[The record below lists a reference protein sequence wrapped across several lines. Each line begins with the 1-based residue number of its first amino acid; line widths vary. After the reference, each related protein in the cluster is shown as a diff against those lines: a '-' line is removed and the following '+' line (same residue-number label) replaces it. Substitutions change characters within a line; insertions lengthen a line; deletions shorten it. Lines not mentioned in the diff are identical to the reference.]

1 MEEQKNGSWMA
12 DPNPITGKAVDQTA
26 QSNPIAKQ
34 GLWERV
40 RHLGLEPAVMRGLTL
55 VATVTMMALVS
66 SAMSRYYISVEGQ
79 RAVDVK
85 AVGATQSTPSNPEVF
100 LLQASEPII
109 ESDAIR
115 RDVNLDT
122 VLPMRARAEIISYTV
137 QAGDNLTSIAER
149 FNLLPETVL
158 WSNRYSL
165 GDDPHFIYPGQQL
178 LISPVDGT
186 LHRWSAGE
194 GLNGV
199 AEYYQVTP
207 DVIVNFPGNH
217 LVAATLGDYAS
228 PNITPGTMLVV
239 PGGKGEFS
247 DWRTPRITREEPAT
261 AVNVGPGAC
270 TGSYDGV
277 VGTLNFRWPVE
288 DHVLSGYDYLPSA
301 NHLGIDLR
309 GEMGDPVKAVDN
321 GVVVY
326 AGWNDWGYGNM
337 VVVDHGFGW
346 QSLYAHLAEV
356 NVICGQ
362 EVYAGD
368 KLGSVGDTGEADGV
382 HLHFEL
388 RSDEYGRVNP
398 WDFLQ

>member
-1 MEEQKNGSWMA
+1 MGDS
-12 DPNPITGKAVDQTA
+12 NPITEKSADQAA
-26 QSNPIAKQ
+26 QTNPIGKQ
-34 GLWERV
+34 GLWERI
-40 RHLGLEPAVMRGLTL
+40 RNLGLEPAAMRGLTL
-55 VATVTMMALVS
+55 VASVMMMALVVWG
-66 SAMSRYYISVEGQ
+66 MSKYYISVEGQ
-79 RAVDVK
+79 SAAELK
-85 AVGATQSTPSNPEVF
+85 AVVETQPVSSNTEMF
-100 LLQASEPII
+100 IAQAAEPVT

-115 RDVNLDT
+115 RELNPDT
-122 VLPMRARAEIISYTV
+122 VLPMRARTEIVSYTV
-137 QAGDNLTSIAER
+137 QAGDNLFSIAER
-149 FNLLPETVL
+149 FNLRPETVL
-158 WSNRYSL
+158 WSNRYVL

-207 DVIVNFPGNH
+207 DVIVNYPGNH
-217 LVAATLGDYAS
+217 LAAETLGDYAS
-228 PNITPGTMLVV
+228 PNIAPGTMLVV
-239 PGGKGEFS
+239 PGGKGEFT

-288 DHVLSGYDYLPSA
+288 DHTLSGYDYAPSA

-321 GVVVY
+321 GIVVY

-337 VVVDHGFGW
+337 VVIDHGSGW

-356 NVICGQ
+356 NVVCGQ

-368 KLGSVGDTGEADGV
+368 VIGKMGDTGQAEGV

>member
-1 MEEQKNGSWMA
+1 MEQKNESWMA
-12 DPNPITGKAVDQTA
+12 DSNPLVKKIADQTA
-26 QSNPIAKQ
+26 KTNPEGKQ
-34 GLWERV
+34 GFWERI
-40 RHLGLEPAVMRGLTL
+40 RSLGLEPAIMRSLTL
-55 VATVTMMALVS
+55 VATAVMLAVVVWVMNK
-66 SAMSRYYISVEGQ
+66 YYISAEGQ
-79 RAVDVK
+79 RAADLK
-85 AVGATQSTPSNPEVF
+85 AVAATQSAPSNSETF
-100 LLQASEPII
+100 LLQAAAPVAESE
-109 ESDAIR
+109 AIR
-115 RDVNLDT
+115 RNLNPDT
-122 VLPMRARAEIISYTV
+122 VLPMRARTEIVSYTV
-137 QAGDNLTSIAER
+137 QAGDNLFSIAER
-149 FNLLPETVL
+149 FNLQPETVL
-158 WSNRYSL
+158 WSNRYVL

-199 AEYYQVTP
+199 AEYYQVSP
-207 DVIVNFPGNH
+207 DAIVNFTGNH
-217 LVAATLGDYAS
+217 LAIATLGDYAS
-228 PNITPGTMLVV
+228 PNIASGTMLVV
-239 PGGKGEFS
+239 PGGKGEFT

-288 DHVLSGYDYLPSA
+288 DHILSGYDYAPSA

-309 GEMGDPVKAVDN
+309 GDMGDPVEAVDN

-337 VVVDHGFGW
+337 VVVDHGSGW

-356 NVICGQ
+356 DVVCGQ

-368 KLGSVGDTGEADGV
+368 KLGSMGDTGEADGV

>member
-1 MEEQKNGSWMA
+1 MEQKNPSQSV
-12 DPNPITGKAVDQTA
+12 DPNPPAGITAEKSIQTNPNGK
-26 QSNPIAKQ
+26 QS
-34 GLWERV
+34 LWERI

-55 VATVTMMALVS
+55 VATAAMMALVVWV
-66 SAMSRYYISVEGQ
+66 MSRYYVSVEGQ
-79 RAVDVK
+79 RAAEVK
-85 AVGATQSTPSNPEVF
+85 AVAVTERAPSESEVF
-100 LLQASEPII
+100 LAQVAEPAA

-122 VLPMRARAEIISYTV
+122 VLPMRARTEIVSYTV
-137 QAGDNLTSIAER
+137 QAGDNLFSIAER
-149 FNLLPETVL
+149 FNLRPETVL
-158 WSNRYSL
+158 WSNRYVL

-178 LISPVDGT
+178 LISPVDGA

-199 AEYYQVTP
+199 AEFYKVSP
-207 DVIVNFPGNH
+207 DEIVNYPGNH
-217 LVAATLGDYAS
+217 LAAETLGDYAS

-239 PGGKGEFS
+239 PGGKGEFT

-288 DHVLSGYDYLPSA
+288 SHTLSGYDYAPSA
-301 NHLGIDLR
+301 NHFGIDLG
-309 GEMGDPVKAVDN
+309 GEMGDRVKAADN

-346 QSLYAHLAEV
+346 QSLYGHLAEV
-356 NVICGQ
+356 DVICGQ

-368 KLGSVGDTGEADGV
+368 VLGSMGDTGEADGV

-388 RSDEYGRVNP
+388 RSDEYRRVNP

>member
-1 MEEQKNGSWMA
+1 MEQKNESKLAGSNPPGENAPDKNMQT
-12 DPNPITGKAVDQTA
+12 DPNP
-26 QSNPIAKQ
+26 KQ
-34 GLWERV
+34 GLWERIQ
-40 RHLGLEPAVMRGLTL
+40 RLGLEPAVMRSLTL
-55 VATVTMMALVS
+55 LATVAMMVLVVWV
-66 SAMSRYYISVEGQ
+66 MSRYYVSVEGQ
-79 RAVDVK
+79 RAADVK
-85 AVGATQSTPSNPEVF
+85 AVSATQALPSDSGMIF
-100 LLQASEPII
+100 AQAAEPAA

-122 VLPMRARAEIISYTV
+122 VLPMRARTEIINYIV
-137 QAGDNLTSIAER
+137 QAGDNLFSIAER
-149 FNLLPETVL
+149 FNLRTETVL
-158 WSNRYSL
+158 WSNRYVL
-165 GDDPHFIYPGQQL
+165 RDDPHFIYPGQEL

-199 AEYYQVTP
+199 AEFYKVTP
-207 DVIVNFPGNH
+207 DEIINFPGNH
-217 LVAATLGDYAS
+217 LSLATLGDLAS
-228 PNITPGTMLVV
+228 PNISPGTMLVV
-239 PGGKGEFS
+239 PGGKGEFT

-277 VGTLNFRWPVE
+277 VGTLSFRWPVE
-288 DHVLSGYDYLPSA
+288 SRVLSGYDYAPSA
-301 NHLGIDLR
+301 NHFGIDLG
-309 GEMGDPVKAVDN
+309 GEMGDPVRTVDN
-321 GVVVY
+321 GIVVY

-346 QSLYAHLAEV
+346 QSLYGHLATV
-356 NVICGQ
+356 DVICGQ

-368 KLGSVGDTGEADGV
+368 LLGGMGETGEADGV